1 MPDSELH
8 ILIEKLEAQIEELDE
23 IVEGCRK
30 WILLS
35 KVAMAAGGI
44 WLLANLAGLA
54 RFDPALM
61 VLAIA
66 ATLGGMVLAGSNA
79 STLRRAGTAIKAAQ
93 ALRAKAIDEADLSVV
108 GGDPEP
114 RRIQ

>member
-1 MPDSELH
+1 MSDSELH
-8 ILIEKLEAQIEELDE
+8 ILTEQIEAQIEELGE
-23 IVEGCRK
+23 ISEGCRK

-35 KVAMAAGGI
+35 KVAMGAGGA
-44 WLLANLAGLA
+44 WLLGNLAGLA

-61 VLAIA
+61 VFAIA

-108 GGDPEP
+108 SGDPEP